1 MRSRSLRGP
10 GLGRLGSRA
19 GLTLIEVLVSTLILL
34 LLLAGTAQLLSGS
47 WQSQQTVTGQNEV
60 QKRAQQ
66 AADAV
71 VDRLRGAAGVQY
83 GEPSRVTCFF
93 ANDNTVTY
101 YLADGEL
108 RRDTYDAGTGMTV
121 LGDVICREVTALS
134 FGYYRRAGS
143 VWAQAASASL
153 AESLMV
159 SVTVSEEKYQ
169 ATQTSLVKLRNK
181 V

>member
-1 MRSRSLRGP
+1 V
-10 GLGRLGSRA
+10 
-19 GLTLIEVLVSTLILL
+19 EVLVASLVLL
-34 LLLAGTAQLLSGS
+34 LLLAGGAQLLAGS
-47 WQSQQTVTGQNEV
+47 WQSQETVTGQNEV

-71 VDRLRGAAGVQY
+71 IDPLRGAAGVQY

-93 ANDNTVTY
+93 ANDNTTTY

-108 RRDTYDAGTGMTV
+108 RRDTYDAGTGTTV
-121 LGDVICREVTALS
+121 LGYVVCRDVTDLS

-143 VWAQAASASL
+143 VWAEAASASL
-153 AESLMV
+153 AESLLV

-169 ATQTSLVKLRNK
+169 ATQTSLVKFRNK